1 MAKIELI
8 RKGAEAYLYK
18 TYMLGIPVI
27 IKHRI
32 SKEYRDKVLDYRI
45 RYHRTIL
52 EAKIIGTLRLR
63 GLPVPAVLLV
73 DPAKAI
79 LVLEYIE
86 GTMLKELISRDIELS
101 KRIFMELGKYIGIMH
116 SESIVHGDLTT
127 SNVIVRQSDNKPFI
141 IDFGL
146 AHYSNDIEDQGVDIH
161 LMLRSLESTH
171 PKHVDVLFKEF
182 LKGYTSVRGEE
193 YTRKLLDK
201 VKEIRMRGRYVEERR
216 LKKI

>member
-8 RKGAEAYLYK
+8 HKGAEAYLYK

-27 IKHRI
+27 VKHRI
-32 SKEYRDKVLDYRI
+32 PKNYRDRTLDYRI
-45 RYHRTIL
+45 RYQRTIL
-52 EAKIIGTLRLR
+52 EAKIIGTLRLK
-63 GLPVPAVLLV
+63 GLPVPAILLV
-73 DPAKAI
+73 DPKRAI

-86 GTMLKELISRDIELS
+86 GVMLKELISRNIELS
-101 KRIFMELGKYIGIMH
+101 RNMFIELGKYVGIMH
-116 SESIVHGDLTT
+116 SENIVHGDLTT
-127 SNVIVRQSDNKPFI
+127 SNVIVRQDDNKPFI

-171 PKHVDVLFKEF
+171 PRYVDTLFKEF

-193 YTRKLLDK
+193 YTRKLLEK
-201 VKEIRMRGRYVEERR
+201 VKEIRMRGRYIEERR